1 LNSQSEQVEYGVHS
15 VVGQLTKNLQSY
27 TEAQYHIR
35 NESLIRERE
44 KLLQTEGVIAQ
55 KPLVEV
61 TPTYQS
67 GPAYAELELPSSV
80 RETLGTLTDLDVG
93 IYERPYLHQS
103 QALEAFFHDQ
113 RDLIIAT
120 GTGSGKTE
128 SFLMAI
134 IGQLCLEAS
143 ERPHLAS
150 KVGCRALLLYPMN
163 ALVNDQISRIR
174 RLFGHLESSAVIS
187 RGRDRPVRFGSY
199 TSKTPYPGPRT
210 PLRDM
215 QRIEPL
221 FEDYYLKLLED
232 ATKVAELEKIGQWPC
247 KDLEAFYDRNLVVE
261 RNGRKSRKWEK
272 RLQTQPSDRELMTRH
287 EIHSACPDLL
297 VTNYSMLEYML
308 MRPMERDIFTSTREW
323 LQQDSRNELIL
334 VLDEAHMYRGA
345 GGAEVALLLRRLAQR
360 LEIPRERMRCILTS
374 ASLGEGTEAEE
385 KTRQFAMDLTGLSAG
400 SEREFAL
407 IKGTLE
413 ERGRARAANIAEM
426 DAFAN
431 FDIERFQTF
440 SEDQREA
447 RTAVDSLA
455 RCLNWPVLGQESDLG
470 NYLYERL
477 KDFGPV
483 HQLIQITTGSASS
496 LDEIEKKL
504 FNGIS
509 EKGKRATG
517 SLLALAT
524 FARRYDGRTLIPTR
538 LHLFFRGLPG
548 LFACCNPKC
557 ANRRNQGDSD
567 GITGRLYFRPRYTCD
582 CIERSRVFELLTHR
596 ECGTAFLRAYA
607 DAPEHELPD
616 FLWHESGAR
625 LWERDQGK
633 LEEVDL
639 LIDGPPQREHVS
651 NCDEVWIDVLSGH
664 LTPQKP
670 SNDNGFLK
678 AWIPASSG
686 DFRETSGRFKFQNC
700 PVCGKKA
707 YNNGQ
712 SSIMNH
718 AVKGEAPFASL
729 IKAQLLTQPA
739 TRKASRTFPNAGRK
753 SLIFS
758 DGRQKAAR
766 LARDIPREVEKDMFR
781 QLLSKAVHR
790 LHSIG
795 REATLKRQL
804 YVAFLTVLRDLN
816 LALFD
821 GEDRKAIE
829 KHLARLRKDYRD
841 DDLEDILDDEFEPG
855 DVPATFQ
862 EMLLSELC
870 GRYYS
875 LAGSTVGFLRPTK
888 RALQRLLKQVEGQSI
903 SFSDKDIDGLATIWI
918 MGLADDYA
926 IDHEIKAPVRAKA
939 SGFHRDPWGSKGRF
953 SRSLQSCLPFIL
965 QSDESAVRE
974 LEAALLDVFAE
985 TNDQGAWFLQRDKVK
1000 ICIDLAHQWFQCS
1013 ECASLM
1019 PHQISGRCSSCGAL
1033 NPIPLDPQSSEYIRA
1048 RKGYWRGPVQD
1059 ALNDTGR
1066 VQGVSVEE
1074 HTAQLSNRDIEDV
1087 RATTE
1092 LHELRFRDVL
1102 VNDERDR
1109 PIDVLSCTT
1118 TMEVGID
1125 IGSLVAVGLRNVP
1138 PQRENYQQRAGRA
1151 GRRGSSVS
1159 TVVAYAQDGTHD
1171 NYYFNN
1177 TAEIVSGA
1185 PRTPE
1190 IKIDNPKI
1198 AARHI
1203 NSFLLQTFFHE
1214 HMDKHG
1220 ILPGKKTASL
1230 FKALGKTADFLV
1242 DSEPD
1247 ELNLKEFE
1255 AWCNSGL
1262 PNSNGHLVNRINEWL
1277 PESTR
1282 TEGPRPSWIAQKV
1295 KELLVKLRASAQEF
1309 EFTEDHVGDGPSEGE
1324 LLKFLFSKNL
1334 LPSYAFPTN
1343 LTSFVIE
1350 ERKKDNADRFKVTVR
1365 ERPQQGLEK
1374 ALSEYAPGRLV
1385 VINKE
1390 TYRSGGVTAAVSP
1403 TTWDRGVPLFEKA
1416 RKVVHCENCNH
1427 VQDIQ
1432 DENIDAS
1439 ICPVC
1444 ASELV
1449 TNSMITPEVFLPEN
1463 ARALHEGDR
1472 DQEITYTT
1480 MAQFPVPVGEDDL
1493 PPFEGTGEHIEYTLA
1508 LERHLI
1514 RMNKGASDGDHSS
1527 GFWVC
1532 EKCGYATPQD
1542 PPQGAHTRPYKI
1554 EFGKSGYAANQCNG
1568 EFQRVFLGHVFYT
1581 DLLLVR
1587 LKVLPPLLTNTHDQV
1602 ALRII
1607 EDALYSIAEG
1617 LRIAASRHPQ
1627 LDLDPAEFGSGFR
1640 IVRDPDGDS
1649 VALDIYLFDTLS
1661 GGAGYAELAASH
1673 LEEVLRDLLQL
1684 LEECPS
1690 KCDKSCPD
1698 CLRHFHNQYLQHRL
1712 DRRLG
1717 AALLRYSLTGDISIE
1732 LDVKAQ
1738 ALSLKQLKRLL
1749 ELDGYDCEGPTRIQG
1764 AEVPLVVRDKNS
1776 GHRLCLGVRPGLIDP
1791 EHANHSLDRLKDK
1804 ADASVEVLNEYRV
1817 SRDLPGVHQLLRRK
1831 K

>member
-1 LNSQSEQVEYGVHS
+1 
-15 VVGQLTKNLQSY
+15 
-27 TEAQYHIR
+27 
-35 NESLIRERE
+35 
-44 KLLQTEGVIAQ
+44 
-55 KPLVEV
+55 
-61 TPTYQS
+61 
-67 GPAYAELELPSSV
+67 
-80 RETLGTLTDLDVG
+80 
-93 IYERPYLHQS
+93 
-103 QALEAFFHDQ
+103 
-113 RDLIIAT
+113 LIIAT

-128 SFLMAI
+128 SFLMTI
-134 IGQLCLEAS
+134 IGHLCLEVS
-143 ERPHLAS
+143 ERPHLTAQA
-150 KVGCRALLLYPMN
+150 GCRALLLYPMN

-174 RLFGHLESSAVIS
+174 RLFGNPNSSEVIS

-199 TSKTPYPGPRT
+199 TSKTPYPGPQT
-210 PLRDM
+210 SSRDR

-221 FEDYYLKLLED
+221 FEDYYLKLLKD
-232 ATKVAELEKIGQWPC
+232 ASKVAELEKIGQWPC
-247 KDLEAFYDRNLVVE
+247 KDLEAFYAKNLVE
-261 RNGRKSRKWEK
+261 EKNGRKSRNWDE

-308 MRPMERDIFTSTREW
+308 MRPMERSIFTSTREW
-323 LQQDSRNELIL
+323 LQSDSRNELIL

-374 ASLGEGTEAEE
+374 ASLGEGAEAEE
-385 KTRQFAMDLTGLSAG
+385 KTHQFAMDLTGLNAG
-400 SEREFAL
+400 SERAFAL

-413 ERGRARAANIAEM
+413 AKGEARAASIAET
-426 DAFAN
+426 DAFAS
-431 FDIERFQTF
+431 FDIDRFQTF

-447 RTAVDSLA
+447 RAAVDSLA
-455 RCLNWPVLGQESDLG
+455 CNLNWPALGQESDLG

-496 LDEIEKKL
+496 LDEIEKEL
-504 FNGIS
+504 FSGIS
-509 EKGKRATG
+509 EKVKRATG

-524 FARRYDGRTLIPTR
+524 FARRDDGRTLIPTR

-557 ANRRNQGDSD
+557 ANRRDEGDSD
-567 GITGRLYFRPRYTCD
+567 GIMGRLYFRPRYTCD
-582 CIERSRVFELLTHR
+582 CIERARVFELLTHR
-596 ECGTAFLRAYA
+596 ECGTAFIRAYA

-625 LWERDQGK
+625 LWEHDQGK

-639 LIDGPPQREHVS
+639 LIDGPPQPEHES
-651 NCDEVWIDVLSGH
+651 NCNEVWIDVLSGR
-664 LTPQKP
+664 LKP
-670 SNDNGFLK
+670 HKPRNNAGFLR
-678 AWIPASSG
+678 AWIPAPSG
-686 DFRETSGRFKFQNC
+686 DFREAGSRFKFQDC
-700 PVCGKKA
+700 PVCGKKVQ
-707 YNNGQ
+707 NNGR

-729 IKAQLLTQPA
+729 IKAQLLAQPA
-739 TRKASRTFPNAGRK
+739 TREASRTFPNAGRK

-766 LARDIPREVEKDMFR
+766 LARDIPREVEKDIFR

-790 LHSIG
+790 LNSIG

-804 YVAFLTVLRDLN
+804 YVAFLTVLRDLD

-821 GEDRKAIE
+821 GEDREMIE
-829 KHLARLRKDYRD
+829 KHLAKLRKDYFD
-841 DDLEDILDDEFEPG
+841 DRLEDILDDEFEPG
-855 DVPATFQ
+855 KVPATFH

-875 LAGSTVGFLRPTK
+875 LTGSTVGFLRPTK
-888 RALQRLLKQVEGQSI
+888 RALQKLLRQVEDKNLP
-903 SFSDKDIDGLATIWI
+903 FSDKDMDGLATIWI

-926 IDHEIKAPVRAKA
+926 IDHEVPAPVRAKA
-939 SGFHRDPWGSKGRF
+939 SGFHRDPWGSSGRF
-953 SRSLQSCLPFIL
+953 SRSLRSCLPSIL
-965 QSDESAVRE
+965 QSDGPAVQE
-974 LEAALLDVFAE
+974 LETALLNVFAE
-985 TNDQGAWFLQRDKVK
+985 KSNQDAWFLQRDKVK
-1000 ICIDLAHQWFQCS
+1000 ICINLDHQWFQCS

-1019 PHQISGRCSSCGAL
+1019 PHQILGRCSSCGA
-1033 NPIPLDPQSSEYIRA
+1033 PSPKPLDPQSSEYIRA
-1048 RKGYWRGPVQD
+1048 RKGYWRGPIQD

-1102 VNDERDR
+1102 VDDERDR

-1177 TAEIVSGA
+1177 TAEIVSGP

-1190 IKIDNPKI
+1190 IKVDNPKI

-1220 ILPGKKTASL
+1220 ILPEKKTASL
-1230 FKALGKTADFLV
+1230 FKALGKTTDFLV
-1242 DSEPD
+1242 GSEPD
-1247 ELNLKEFE
+1247 GLNLKEFK
-1255 AWCNSGL
+1255 AWCKDGL
-1262 PNSNGHLVNRINEWL
+1262 PDGNGHLINRINQWL

-1282 TEGPRPSWIAQKV
+1282 TQGLPRPDWIAKKV
-1295 KELLVKLRASAQEF
+1295 KELLSDLQTAAQKVA
-1309 EFTEDHVGDGPSEGE
+1309 EDHMADGPSQEE
-1324 LLKFLFSKNL
+1324 LLEFLFSKNL
-1334 LPSYAFPTN
+1334 LPSYAFPTS

-1350 ERKKDNADRFKVTVR
+1350 ELKKGDAGRSKVTVR
-1365 ERPQQGLEK
+1365 ERPQQDREK

-1390 TYRSGGVTAAVSP
+1390 TYRSGGVTADVST
-1403 TTWDRGVPLFEKA
+1403 TTWDRGAPLFKKA
-1416 RKVVHCENCNH
+1416 QKVLHCKNCNH

-1432 DENIDAS
+1432 GENSDVS

-1444 ASELV
+1444 ASTLV
-1449 TNSMITPEVFLPEN
+1449 TNSMITPEIFLPEN
-1463 ARALHEGDR
+1463 ARALNEGDR
-1472 DQEITYTT
+1472 DQEITSTT

-1493 PPFEGTGEHIEYTLA
+1493 PSFQRIGEHIEYTVA
-1508 LERHLI
+1508 PERYLI

-1532 EKCGYATPQD
+1532 KKCGYAIPQD
-1542 PPQGAHTRPYKI
+1542 PPQEAHTRPYKI
-1554 EFGKSGYAANQCNG
+1554 EFGHSSGRPPHQCSG
-1568 EFQRVFLGHVFYT
+1568 EFQRVFLGHVFTT
-1581 DLLLVR
+1581 DLLLIR
-1587 LKVLPPLLTNTHDQV
+1587 LKVLTPLLTNTHDQV
-1602 ALRII
+1602 ALRIL

-1617 LRIAASRHPQ
+1617 LRIATSRHPQ

-1640 IVRDPDGDS
+1640 IVRDQERGS

-1673 LEEVLRDLLQL
+1673 LEEVLQDLLQL

-1690 KCDKSCPD
+1690 NCDKSCPD

-1717 AALLRYSLTGDISIE
+1717 AALLQYSLTGDISIE
-1732 LDVKAQ
+1732 LDAKAQ
-1738 ALSLKQLKRLL
+1738 AFSLKQLKRLL
-1749 ELDGYDCEGPTRIQG
+1749 ELDDYDCEGPTQVQG
-1764 AEVPLVVRDKNS
+1764 TEVPLLVYDKNS
-1776 GHRLCLGVRPGLIDP
+1776 GHRMFLGVRPGLIDS
-1791 EHANHSLDRLKDK
+1791 ERTNHSLDRLKNE
-1804 ADASVEVLNEYRV
+1804 AGTSVEVLNEYRL
-1817 SRDLPGVHQLLRRK
+1817 SRDLPGIHQSLRHK